1 MMKRFLLKLIL
12 VTFGVSSSAIAND
25 KPMITIN
32 QFTSHVALDAAYD
45 GLKQALLYRGVLPE
59 KANVILSNAQGNIS
73 NSVQISKHHSSLEPK
88 FMVAIATPAAQTNLK
103 AKGENSI
110 LAFLAVTDPKA
121 ANLSDQKNVI
131 GVTDY
136 PPIVKLVDIAVRVI
150 PNLKRVGT
158 IYNSGEVNSSKI
170 VDNLEAELKTRNIE
184 LKRVSITNSN
194 DIKNALNQLIGSV
207 DVIYLPQDNSVV
219 SAIDNIVSIS
229 LKAGLPL
236 IANDP
241 TLVDKG
247 VPIAIGANYF
257 NSGKQLGNMIADI
270 MEGKTL
276 AQNIQNGKTQELK
289 INQESVKSFGLTIP
303 KDLIEGASK

>member
-1 MMKRFLLKLIL
+1 MKRFLLKFIL
-12 VTFGVSSSAIAND
+12 LTLGLAGSAIADD
-25 KPMITIN
+25 KPLITIN
-32 QFTSHVALDAAYD
+32 QFTSHVALDAAHD
-45 GLKQALLYRGVLPE
+45 GLKQALLDRGIIPE
-59 KANVILSNAQGNIS
+59 KFNIILSNAQGNIS
-73 NSVQISKHHSSLEPK
+73 NSVQISKHHASLEPK
-88 FMVAIATPAAQTNLK
+88 FMVAIATTSAQTNLK
-103 AKGENSI
+103 AKGKKSI

-121 ANLSDQKNVI
+121 ANLSGQKNVI

-136 PPIVKLVDIAVRVI
+136 PPIKKLVDIAVRVI
-150 PNLKRVGT
+150 PNLKIVGT

-170 VDNLEAELKTRNIE
+170 VDNLEAILKTRNIE

-194 DIKNALNQLIGSV
+194 DIKNALNQLIGAV
-207 DVIYLPQDNSVV
+207 DVVYLPQDNSVV

-241 TLVDKG
+241 TLADKG

-257 NSGKQLGNMIADI
+257 NSGKQLGNMIADLI
-270 MEGKTL
+270 EGKTL
-276 AQNIQNGKTQELK
+276 KQNIQNGKAEELK
-289 INQESVKSFGLTIP
+289 INQETSKSFGLTIP